1 VKDVSRWTRL
11 SCLGPRA
18 IDVNSPHSFDRN
30 RSIMIVET
38 TEVLVTY
45 QVEGPVGIV
54 SLNRP
59 DKLNAISSSLREQ
72 LSDALERAD
81 ADGLTRVI
89 VLRGEGRSFSA
100 GFDLGADT
108 DAWQHDALKWHEHL
122 NTCLE
127 LQMLP
132 WHMRKPVIASVQ
144 GHVLGGAC
152 ELAMFCDITIAAENA
167 IFGEPESRL
176 SSAGPALIMPWIIGL
191 KKARELLYVGDLI
204 DAQTALQL
212 GMINRVVLT
221 SELGKASLAFA
232 QRMALISP
240 ETLIAMKR
248 AINRGAEAAGF
259 DSAIHAGLDVL
270 APLYAARTEV
280 GAEMQKMSSKEGFRA
295 ALRWRQAQF
304 EDKK

>member
-1 VKDVSRWTRL
+1 
-11 SCLGPRA
+11 
-18 IDVNSPHSFDRN
+18 
-30 RSIMIVET
+30 VES

-45 QVEGPVGIV
+45 EVEGRVGIV
-54 SLNRP
+54 TLNRP
-59 DKLNAISSSLREQ
+59 DKLNAISVALREQ
-72 LSDALERAD
+72 LNEALDRAD
-81 ADGLTRVI
+81 ADELTRVI
-89 VLRGEGRSFSA
+89 VLRGEGRSFST
-100 GFDLGADT
+100 GFDLGGGGPNT
-108 DAWQHDALKWHEHL
+108 DAWQHDALRWHEHL
-122 NTCLE
+122 NTCLK

-132 WHMRKPVIASVQ
+132 WHMQKPVIASVQ
-144 GHVLGGAC
+144 GHALGGAC

-191 KKARELLYVGDLI
+191 KKARELLYFGDLI

-212 GMINRVVLT
+212 GMINRVVPT
-221 SELGKASLAFA
+221 SELVKASLAYA
-232 QRMALISP
+232 HRMALISP
-240 ETLIAMKR
+240 ETLIATKR

-280 GAEMQKMSSKEGFRA
+280 GAEMQKISSKEGLRA
-295 ALRWRQAQF
+295 ALRWRHAQF

>member
-1 VKDVSRWTRL
+1 
-11 SCLGPRA
+11 
-18 IDVNSPHSFDRN
+18 
-30 RSIMIVET
+30 MIVES

-45 QVEGPVGIV
+45 EVEGRIGIV
-54 SLNRP
+54 TLNRP
-59 DKLNAISSSLREQ
+59 DKLNAISVALREQ
-72 LSDALERAD
+72 LSEALDRAD
-81 ADGLTRVI
+81 ADELTRVI
-89 VLRGEGRSFSA
+89 VLRGEGRSFST
-100 GFDLGADT
+100 GFDLGAGGPNT
-108 DAWQHDALKWHEHL
+108 DGWQHDALKWHEHL
-122 NTCLE
+122 DTCLK

-144 GHVLGGAC
+144 GHALGGAC

-191 KKARELLYVGDLI
+191 KKARELLYFGDLI
-204 DAQTALQL
+204 DASTALQL
-212 GMINRVVLT
+212 GMINRVVPT
-221 SELGKASLAFA
+221 SELVRASLAYA
-232 QRMALISP
+232 HRMALISP
-240 ETLIAMKR
+240 ETLIATKR

-280 GAEMQKMSSKEGFRA
+280 GAEMQKISNKDGLRA
-295 ALRWRQAQF
+295 ALRWRHAQF